1 MFSLALIRYFRRCE
15 MEIEVTFNPSWIPF
29 KMGAARWTQPQD
41 GGRVWLEQ
49 MMLGFLSQREMWA
62 PVVGWHKGASFRW
75 LIEHP
80 SLTPACGFGAWGI
93 KEKFNKRFFLV
104 CGLNNWI
111 CGIATPVSS
120 LVSSFSLPFRPAF
133 WSGCPVCTHLT
144 RVSTVGAET
153 KSGTSLAVWARLY
166 TRALD

>member
-1 MFSLALIRYFRRCE
+1 
-15 MEIEVTFNPSWIPF
+15 
-29 KMGAARWTQPQD
+29 
-41 GGRVWLEQ
+41 

-80 SLTPACGFGAWGI
+80 SLPPACGFGAWGI

-111 CGIATPVSS
+111 CGISTPVSS
-120 LVSSFSLPFRPAF
+120 LFSSFSLPFRPAF
-133 WSGCPVCTHLT
+133 WSGCPVWTHLT
-144 RVSTVGAET
+144 RESTMGAET

-166 TRALD
+166 TCAFGLGRGWDFLSYPRWNMCRKVGTNHVLLFSPIRVPTLKAERMEAE